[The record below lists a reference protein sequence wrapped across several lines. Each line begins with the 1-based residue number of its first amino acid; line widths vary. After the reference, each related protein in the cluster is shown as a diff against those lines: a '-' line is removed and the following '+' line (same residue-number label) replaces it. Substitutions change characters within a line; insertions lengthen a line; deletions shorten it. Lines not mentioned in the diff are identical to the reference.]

1 MGSYLESMPVENS
14 RENTKTMTMGNY
26 LQHWNIMKGT
36 RLCRDFMVKEL
47 LSGRT
52 RFSSFLWLTC
62 QIPLVMQQI
71 SVLYSNLDPLLRY
84 TEALQQSVMTHTDGQ
99 LTDINTGNL
108 IVPLSCM
115 TQMLTLRNSFRKY
128 DYAFLYLFPKD
139 SKRAEMLLHIF
150 LSFLVSSF

>member
-1 MGSYLESMPVENS
+1 
-14 RENTKTMTMGNY
+14 
-26 LQHWNIMKGT
+26 
-36 RLCRDFMVKEL
+36 MVKEL

-52 RFSSFLWLTC
+52 RISSLLWLTC
-62 QIPLVMQQI
+62 QIPLVTQQLN
-71 SVLYSNLDPLLRY
+71 VLYSNLDPLLRY
-84 TEALQQSVMTHTDGQ
+84 TEALQQSVIARTDGQ

-150 LSFLVSSF
+150 